1 MVHIMERISEDY
13 FRLTFTPGWYQC
25 YGVLLRTRKW
35 VYLVHGGEL
44 QGPCR
49 VHVTLNASL
58 AQQALSQCC
67 SAVRRGNTKQCKEME
82 VWCNG
87 VCNAWTVWCFWCTW
101 CIMAFVVYASEPAGM
116 NIPAPVLFGIMQTSK
131 KSRKKIWK
139 YRFTCNDH
147 FANDARHWHIMKSI
161 FLFKLNISDIT
172 FLC

>member
-116 NIPAPVLFGIMQTSK
+116 NIPAPLLFGIMQTSK
-131 KSRKKIWK
+131 KSRKKIRQHRW
-139 YRFTCNDH
+139 TCN
-147 FANDARHWHIMKSI
+147 
-161 FLFKLNISDIT
+161 KLVEAKCKYQPFHRVRYS
-172 FLC
+172 LASS

>member
-1 MVHIMERISEDY
+1 M
-13 FRLTFTPGWYQC
+13 
-25 YGVLLRTRKW
+25 RTRKW

-116 NIPAPVLFGIMQTSK
+116 NIQCSLELCRRAKRAGRKFENTGLHAMITLQMMRGIGTFSLA
-131 KSRKKIWK
+131 
-139 YRFTCNDH
+139 YFC
-147 FANDARHWHIMKSI
+147 
-161 FLFKLNISDIT
+161 LN
-172 FLC
+172 